1 MFGCMR
7 WRSQG
12 PGVQPGPME
21 STSFLLIVDECVPD
35 ATDAFGVLTVHLHLS
50 WFTFTFLIIYLSA
63 LSPLYSC
70 LCAPLLHDGKS
81 CCGFRYVGRR
91 SPLSVSTQPGLN
103 FKISSSPCK
112 AGAKDHSEPLCP
124 CERFG
129 TRPERVTL
137 SSASAGVNRP

>member
-1 MFGCMR
+1 
-7 WRSQG
+7 
-12 PGVQPGPME
+12 ME

-35 ATDAFGVLTVHLHLS
+35 AADTFGVLTVHLHLS

-63 LSPLYSC
+63 LSPLHSC
-70 LCAPLLHDGKS
+70 LCVSLLSIGKS
-81 CCGFRYVGRR
+81 HCGFRYAGWR
-91 SPLSVSTQPGLN
+91 VSTQPGLN
-103 FKISSSPCK
+103 FKISSSPCE

-129 TRPERVTL
+129 TQPERVTL